1 MISKGAS
8 EKADA
13 DGSAPMTEA
22 GSTVSGPGENFEDL
36 AWLFR
41 CDSRNRGIIAQGFDE
56 AALLWKATRATAG
69 DILEIG
75 RKRAG
80 STVLLAAASPGR
92 MIYSLDLRLRPNPLC
107 REYLERPG
115 NRERVQLRVA
125 NSRESLPGMTYGLLF
140 IDGDHSFE
148 GVLADVIAHWN
159 SLKEVQGRAGLAVF
173 HDAVP
178 NRNYEWRDAHRR
190 FKRFWIRLKN
200 RFRSDK
206 KPEIAQDYAVGVN
219 RVCQK
224 VMDDGLAESWGSAG
238 SMLVLKKRADLP
250 PAFGASF

>member
-1 MISKGAS
+1 
-8 EKADA
+8 
-13 DGSAPMTEA
+13 MTDA
-22 GSTVSGPGENFEDL
+22 GSPASTGRENFEDL

-80 STVLLAAASPGR
+80 STVLLAAAGPER

-107 REYLERPG
+107 KEYLERLG

-125 NSRESLPGMTYGLLF
+125 NSRESLPGLHYGLLF

-148 GVLADVIAHWN
+148 GVRADVIAHWN
-159 SLKEVQGRAGLAVF
+159 ALKDVDGQTGLAVF

-178 NRNYEWRDAHRR
+178 NKNYEWRDADRR
-190 FKRFWIRLKN
+190 FKRFWIRCKN
-200 RFRSDK
+200 RFRSKK
-206 KPEIAQDYAVGVN
+206 KPEIAQDYSVGVN
-219 RVCQK
+219 RVCDK
-224 VMDDGLAESWGSAG
+224 LVGDGLAERWASAG

-250 PAFGASF
+250 STFGSSFGSE

>member
-1 MISKGAS
+1 
-8 EKADA
+8 
-13 DGSAPMTEA
+13 MTDT
-22 GSTVSGPGENFEDL
+22 GSTAFTGSENFEDL

-92 MIYSLDLRLRPNPLC
+92 MIYSLDLRLRPNALC
-107 REYLERPG
+107 KEYLERPG
-115 NRERVQLRVA
+115 HRERVQLRVA
-125 NSRESLPGMTYGLLF
+125 NSRESLPGMHYGLLF

-159 SLKEVQGRAGLAVF
+159 ALKEVDGRAGLAVF

-178 NRNYEWRDAHRR
+178 NKNYEWRDADRR
-190 FKRFWIRLKN
+190 FKRSWIRFKN
-200 RFRSDK
+200 RFRSEK
-206 KPEIAQDYAVGVN
+206 KPEIAPDYAVGVN
-219 RVCQK
+219 RVCDRL
-224 VMDDGLAESWGSAG
+224 VGEGLAERWGSAG

-250 PAFGASF
+250 SRFEASF